1 MKHIFLDFDRT
12 LFDTEAFYNS
22 LELTHI
28 EGIIAGQLGAD
39 FSRFL
44 YSDAISF
51 MCNAKE
57 AGYSCHLVTYGR
69 RSVQECK
76 VKLSGIEPYFT
87 ELFYVEQGSK
97 AEIIQKY
104 LDSGVLC
111 EKAMFIDDSIDHLAQ
126 AHELL
131 PQVVSVRMARPGA
144 KGSELVDSRF
154 CVITNLH
161 EVGFDDFPRVE
172 ERGE

>member
-51 MCNAKE
+51 MCNAKV
-57 AGYSCHLVTYGR
+57 AGYNCHLVTFGR

-76 VKLSGIEPYFT
+76 VKLSGLEPYFA
-87 ELFYVEQGSK
+87 ELFYMEQGSK
-97 AEIIQKY
+97 AEVIHKY
-104 LDSGVLC
+104 LNSGVSC
-111 EKAMFIDDSIDHLAQ
+111 EKVVFIDDSIEHLAQ
-126 AHELL
+126 VHELL
-131 PQVVSVRMARPGA
+131 PQVISIRMARPGA
-144 KGSELVDSRF
+144 KGSEVVNNRFLRVLDLEEAFDS
-154 CVITNLH
+154 LKS
-161 EVGFDDFPRVE
+161 
-172 ERGE
+172 

>member
-28 EGIIAGQLGAD
+28 EGIMAGQLGAD

-44 YSDAISF
+44 YKDVISF

-57 AGYSCHLVTYGR
+57 AGYQCHLVTFGR
-69 RSVQECK
+69 RTVQECK
-76 VKLSGIEPYFT
+76 VKLSGIESYFT

-97 AEIIQKY
+97 AEVIKNY
-104 LDSGVLC
+104 LDSGVSC
-111 EKAMFIDDSIDHLAQ
+111 EKAIFIDDTIAHLEQ
-126 AHELL
+126 LRLL
-131 PQVVSVRMARPGA
+131 APQVVPIRMARPGA
-144 KGSELVDSRF
+144 KGSEVVDRRF
-154 CVITNLH
+154 NTVTSCPDI
-161 EVGFDDFPRVE
+161 F
-172 ERGE
+172 